1 MPEAAQVRQRPPI
14 QIITDA
20 VNAVLRIGVT
30 VTTDRSPGVIC
41 TSTVD
46 PTWERD
52 PRARAVSPLGAVLL
66 IEQPKVAELDPALAE
81 ALGVS
86 VIWHLGFEFGCAR
99 ERLDPRLKKPPA
111 ARLAGEG
118 YLAGLEMRA
127 LLHSALRR
135 RHRGDLT
142 SCCEKH
148 GVWHPTKEP
157 CPVCE
162 EEEIQELEQSTD
174 GD

>member
-1 MPEAAQVRQRPPI
+1 MSAAAQPRPRTPI

-20 VNAVLRIGVT
+20 VNAVDKIGVRL
-30 VTTDRSPGVIC
+30 TTDRSPGVIC
-41 TSTVD
+41 TSTLD

-66 IEQPKVAELDPALAE
+66 IEQPKEVELDPALAE

-86 VIWHLGFEFGCAR
+86 VMWHLGFEFGCAG
-99 ERLDPRLKKPPA
+99 EELDPRLNKPPA

-118 YLAGLEMRA
+118 FIAGVEMRG
-127 LLHSALRR
+127 LLQRARDRR
-135 RHRGDLT
+135 RAPLT
-142 SCCEKH
+142 SRCEKH
-148 GVWHPTKEP
+148 GVWHPAKEP

-162 EEEIQELEQSTD
+162 EEQIQELEQSVD
-174 GD
+174 GE